1 MLSPL
6 TNFFQ
11 PHASTNSASSL
22 NTSAVCKLVRG
33 LIPQGCIRTCL
44 EEAMLSPNHIASH
57 ATIKNILQIVKN
69 LICIDQIQGS
79 ANMLDKYLIF
89 IKLLLN
95 QSPLLMKYDARM
107 FTIRNVHNITTSTL
121 IDIGSEIRELLFT
134 QSTNNTFVRILEF
147 SLPFGKHN
155 RLHFPNQRE
164 FTKKNLQEI
173 VRLMLASC
181 LGLYET
187 AARRPVWQWR
197 LKILI
202 FFWDFLHVANIDDLY
217 SFCRQYILLLKLS
230 VMEYFF
236 YFLYT
241 NMPLEYEYMMKNGNG
256 KSDKIITSFC
266 FHFDQFRHM
275 CYAKKSEIDFEDMN
289 EFAAQIIEKCSR
301 LWKGK
306 IEKTSSRQSLLCSRG
321 ISQKSA
327 YNESLSILDFDDNIL
342 FQRALQLPRLN
353 HASYYLLFK
362 NTSIQMARQIQDIQD
377 SIQIY
382 PLPSN
387 LQQQQFAFA
396 RQNILRK
403 GRQVINTFS
412 VFVCFKCLIL
422 KPKQSMQ
429 IDRKMRSDSQGNF
442 YCSLCNCN
450 EFVVEINTLGRL
462 VKLTQNYYFYC
473 IHCQEIHS
481 TNNLSNFTSCP
492 QYKAPSSY
500 QKNKPVICGSMCCL
514 CDKKSNT
521 QQLSVLDDKL
531 GIQTNLY
538 FCSWHYPF
546 ENMHSCIY
554 NYESL
559 LEFIEIK
566 HRQLKK
572 KSVY

>member
-6 TNFFQ
+6 TDFSQ
-11 PHASTNSASSL
+11 PHSSTNSASSL
-22 NTSAVCKLVRG
+22 NTSAICEMVRG
-33 LIPQGCIRTCL
+33 LIPQGCVRTCL
-44 EEAMLSPNHIASH
+44 EEAMLSPTYVASH
-57 ATIKNILQIVKN
+57 ETIKNILQIVEN
-69 LICIDQIQGS
+69 LICLDQGS

-89 IKLLLN
+89 VKLLLM
-95 QSPLLMKYDARM
+95 QSPLLIKYDARM
-107 FTIRNVHNITTSTL
+107 FTVRNVHNITTSTL
-121 IDIGSEIRELLFT
+121 LDIGSKIRELIFT
-134 QSTNNTFVRILEF
+134 QSTDDIFVRILEF

-155 RLHFPNQRE
+155 RLHFPAQKE
-164 FTKKNLQEI
+164 FTKKKLQEL
-173 VRLMLASC
+173 VRLILASC

-187 AARRPVWQWR
+187 AARRPIWQWR

-202 FFWDFLHVANIDDLY
+202 FFWDFLHIANINQLY
-217 SFCRQYILLLKLS
+217 SFCHHYIHILKLS

-241 NMPLEYEYMMKNGNG
+241 NMPLEYEYIMKSS
-256 KSDKIITSFC
+256 KADHIIKSFC

-275 CYAKKSEIDFEDMN
+275 SHAKKSEINFEDMN
-289 EFAAQIIEKCSR
+289 EFAAQSIEKCSR

-306 IEKTSSRQSLLCSRG
+306 IHKTSPRHSLLFHRE
-321 ISQKSA
+321 A
-327 YNESLSILDFDDNIL
+327 NEKNPSNLFVSVPNYDDATL
-342 FQRALQLPRLN
+342 FKNVLEVPRLN

-362 NTSIQMARQIQDIQD
+362 NTTINMARQIQEIQN

-387 LQQQQFAFA
+387 LQQQQFELA
-396 RQNILRK
+396 RNNILRK
-403 GRQVINTFS
+403 GRQIVNTFS
-412 VFVCFKCLIL
+412 IFVCVKCLIA

-442 YCSLCNCN
+442 YCSRCNCN
-450 EFVVEINTLGRL
+450 NFVVEINTLGRL
-462 VKLTQNYYFYC
+462 VKLMQDYYFYC

-481 TNNLSNFTSCP
+481 TNNLFNFTSCSRYNA
-492 QYKAPSSY
+492 QSNTE
-500 QKNKPVICGSMCCL
+500 KNKSVVRGSMCCL

-546 ENMHSCIY
+546 ENMHPCIH

-572 KSVY
+572 KSAY